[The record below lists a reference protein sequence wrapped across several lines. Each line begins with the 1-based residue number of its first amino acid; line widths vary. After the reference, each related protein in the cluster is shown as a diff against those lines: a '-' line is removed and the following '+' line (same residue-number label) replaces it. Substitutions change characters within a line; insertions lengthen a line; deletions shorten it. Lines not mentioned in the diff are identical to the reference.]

1 MVALIS
7 HGFLWGLGIP
17 RRVVVQTPGT
27 RKGAN
32 TMKSKTSRSTLV
44 VLAATAL
51 MAHSLTAGVT
61 GNIHPLAIEIDASA
75 NLYPSGAPGFTD
87 WVKDSLP
94 NTDTPSLINS
104 VATGIIPGVTG
115 AATGKGHW
123 CGVRIVD
130 GIAGNDKNIFLTGG
144 KENDISTWNIGP
156 GTVGS
161 SKYDITQAYLANNND
176 SLFFG
181 MERRGNN
188 GTTAFDFEFNKLAPV
203 QPLVPNRSVG
213 DVLFTFE
220 MNGSGTSGSAVPHYF
235 VWDGTKFVEQTP
247 APPSLV
253 SSINQNDIQAAPWGF
268 VNSKGTW
275 ALGNLLRFTFAEAS
289 INLAEAFPNLEFCNG
304 AKSFVQVRTRSSAS
318 DTSDLKDTTQ
328 IFEFLFGGPNAVA
341 TLNTGCDA
349 QFTFDGT
356 DSHDSSG
363 GTQLTYS
370 WDFTAPA
377 GVTLSGAGVTGPN
390 GNGVYHST
398 SPMGAANVQLAAGQ
412 QSVTISAKLT
422 VTQGTS
428 CTNSTETTITVL
440 RPVAAG
446 VALGLNCQP
455 QFTFDGSGSTSGSGV
470 TYKWDFTAPV
480 GVTLSGSGITG
491 PDQQGNYHST
501 ALSGTVNVNFPAGV
515 QAATIFAK
523 LTVTRN
529 GCTGS
534 SQASV
539 SVLPALKAAITE
551 KVNDGNALAVILTG
565 QSATSTGLQWQI
577 LSGGNW
583 VAIPGATGS
592 TFGYSN
598 FEADSVPSVRA
609 FNIDGGE
616 FAGKLYQV
624 TVRLH
629 AERIVGNATC
639 EANSAPL
646 TLKKVIAVDP

>member
-1 MVALIS
+1 MNA
-7 HGFLWGLGIP
+7 
-17 RRVVVQTPGT
+17 
-27 RKGAN
+27 KA
-32 TMKSKTSRSTLV
+32 SKRTLV

-51 MAHSLTAGVT
+51 TAHTLTAGVT
-61 GNIHPLAIEIDASA
+61 GNIHPLAIEIDSSA
-75 NLYPSGAPGFTD
+75 NLYPSGAPGLTD

-130 GIAGNDKNIFLTGG
+130 GIAGNDKNIFLSGG

-161 SKYDITQAYLANNND
+161 SKYDITRAYLANNND

-235 VWDGTKFVEQTP
+235 VWDGTKFVEQVP

-275 ALGNLLRFTFAEAS
+275 VLGNLLRFTFAEAS
-289 INLAEAFPNLEFCNG
+289 VNLSEAFPDLEFCNG
-304 AKSFVQVRTRSSAS
+304 AKSFVQVRTRSSATE
-318 DTSDLKDTTQ
+318 TSDLKDTTQ

-356 DSHDSSG
+356 GSHDSSG

-370 WDFTAPA
+370 WDFSAPA
-377 GVTLSGAGVTGPN
+377 GVTLSGAGITGPD

-428 CTNSTETTITVL
+428 CTNSTATTITVL
-440 RPVAAG
+440 RPVAAA
-446 VALGLNCQP
+446 VTLGLNCQP

-501 ALSGTVNVNFPAGV
+501 ALSGTVNVNFPNGA

-534 SQASV
+534 SQATA
-539 SVLPALKAAITE
+539 SVLKALQAAIIE

-565 QSATSTGLQWQI
+565 QAATSTSLQWQ
-577 LSGGNW
+577 LMSGGNW
-583 VAIPGATGS
+583 VAIAGATGP

-598 FEADSVPSVRA
+598 FEADSVPTVQA

-629 AERIVGNATC
+629 AERVVGNVTC

-646 TLKKVIAVDP
+646 ALKKVIAVDP